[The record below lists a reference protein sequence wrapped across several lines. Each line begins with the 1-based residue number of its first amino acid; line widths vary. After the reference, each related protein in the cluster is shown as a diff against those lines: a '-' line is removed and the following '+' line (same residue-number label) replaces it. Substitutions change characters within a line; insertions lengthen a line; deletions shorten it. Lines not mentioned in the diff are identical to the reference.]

1 MNYLLP
7 ITEAALGCKKEV
19 PTLYGNINLT
29 VPAGTQSNDKF
40 RIKGKGVTN
49 VSTKRKG
56 DMYVVSDVVIPEKL
70 TRDQKKLLDELSN
83 TDLANS
89 SKFKKYN
96 KYLSK

>member
-1 MNYLLP
+1 MVNLELKEKVLLM
-7 ITEAALGCKKEV
+7 I
-19 PTLYGNINLT
+19 
-29 VPAGTQSNDKF
+29 
-40 RIKGKGVTN
+40 
-49 VSTKRKG
+49 STKRKG

-96 KYLSK
+96 KYLSKQSVKLIFDAFFVVNIYVLTIAF

>member
-1 MNYLLP
+1 
-7 ITEAALGCKKEV
+7 
-19 PTLYGNINLT
+19 
-29 VPAGTQSNDKF
+29 
-40 RIKGKGVTN
+40 
-49 VSTKRKG
+49 
-56 DMYVVSDVVIPEKL
+56 MYVVSDVVIPEKL